1 MKNKKILL
9 VEDDVM
15 LLYLLDFRL
24 KKEGYDV
31 ETVNNGKELTE
42 LCGITATSFI
52 KLYNIP
58 RALPKLQDLKYEMM
72 PSETRLTDHLFLAG
86 DTQLNASLNAAMI
99 SGERA
104 ALGVIES
111 ITSIV

>member
-31 ETVNNGKELTE
+31 ETVNNGIVASYL
-42 LCGITATSFI
+42 
-52 KLYNIP
+52 
-58 RALPKLQDLKYEMM
+58 LQ
-72 PSETRLTDHLFLAG
+72 S
-86 DTQLNASLNAAMI
+86 
-99 SGERA
+99 
-104 ALGVIES
+104 
-111 ITSIV
+111 